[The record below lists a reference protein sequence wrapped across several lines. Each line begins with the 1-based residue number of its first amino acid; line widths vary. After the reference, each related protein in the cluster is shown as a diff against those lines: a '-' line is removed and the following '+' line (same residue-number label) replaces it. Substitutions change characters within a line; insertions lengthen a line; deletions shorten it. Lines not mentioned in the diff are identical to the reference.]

1 MDMEFRIEHKDAF
14 RVVGL
19 VIHTTSEN
27 NLCRNEVPSL
37 WGEVIQSNMMNE
49 IMELS
54 NQSPSEIMGINVY
67 NTVQNDS
74 KKFDYYIA
82 SATNKPVQDGM
93 VEYTVPSA
101 TWAVFPCKRTEISE
115 VEIRIATEWQL
126 TSGYEILNVGYET
139 GEMDSKAPDIEVHK
153 MDDTSEVW
161 IAVKKK

>member
-54 NQSPSEIMGINVY
+54 NQSPSEIMGISVY
-67 NTVQNDS
+67 NTDHNDS

-82 SATNKPVQDGM
+82 SATSNPVKDGL

-101 TWAVFPCKRTEISE
+101 TWAVFPC
-115 VEIRIATEWQL
+115 
-126 TSGYEILNVGYET
+126 
-139 GEMDSKAPDIEVHK
+139 
-153 MDDTSEVW
+153 
-161 IAVKKK
+161 